1 MHSNVTAHASS
12 KGDGGRN
19 VSVSQGRQERTSDAL
34 PGLSAF
40 RMGSSALHFQSCIPK
55 PVRRPA
61 IIRVTSTTMATP
73 KQLHTPSQSSSF
85 LLALHLTQQAS
96 PIMSPGQA
104 RATAKVAI
112 GPPVAPPC
120 FREAKAHLLGTVWL
134 GAITAGAIS
143 DNYGGPERSNEMR
156 GTAGTCFIPS
166 CGFAG
171 APLEHSSRCA
181 HSRS

>member
-1 MHSNVTAHASS
+1 M
-12 KGDGGRN
+12 
-19 VSVSQGRQERTSDAL
+19 SVSQGRQERTSDAL

-73 KQLHTPSQSSSF
+73 KQLHTPSQSSSS
-85 LLALHLTQQAS
+85 LAGPAQSRKRAS
-96 PIMSPGQA
+96 PTMSPRSWGS
-104 RATAKVAI
+104 ATPKSCNMRPPIAQ
-112 GPPVAPPC
+112 PPV
-120 FREAKAHLLGTVWL
+120 FEEAKAHLLGTVWL
-134 GAITAGAIS
+134 GAITAGALS

-156 GTAGTCFIPS
+156 RTAGTCFIPS

-171 APLEHSSRCA
+171 APVGETQQQMRA
-181 HSRS
+181 QQKPMPT